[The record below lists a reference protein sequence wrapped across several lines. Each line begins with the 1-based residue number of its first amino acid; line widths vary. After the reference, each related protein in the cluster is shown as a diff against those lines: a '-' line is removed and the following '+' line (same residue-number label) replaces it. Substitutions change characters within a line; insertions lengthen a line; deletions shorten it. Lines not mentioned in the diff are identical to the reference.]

1 MQSSDDYYEAEDS
14 SYWIVKDVAINIV
27 KENEQWTPTLYFEAL
42 DYYACSL
49 SGIKNFQN
57 IKLFCI
63 RLICLSSVR
72 EVRQMKKSNVIQWF
86 IQLFRKDMKEY
97 QADEKVKM
105 EIYQS
110 VKKK

>member
-1 MQSSDDYYEAEDS
+1 MPVSVWD
-14 SYWIVKDVAINIV
+14 
-27 KENEQWTPTLYFEAL
+27 
-42 DYYACSL
+42 
-49 SGIKNFQN
+49 KNFQN
-57 IKLFCI
+57 IKLFVC
-63 RLICLSSVR
+63 LICLSSVR